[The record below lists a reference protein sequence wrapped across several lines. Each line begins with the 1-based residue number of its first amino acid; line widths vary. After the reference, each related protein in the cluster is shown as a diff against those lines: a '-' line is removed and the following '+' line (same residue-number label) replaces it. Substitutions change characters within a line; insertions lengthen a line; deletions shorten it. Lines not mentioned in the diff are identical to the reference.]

1 MRRCSISILLDS
13 TRSISEA
20 YERIVEDCPEHDTK
34 LLIAL
39 SPCPWCVLCASKL
52 RCQHST
58 TRAYRTTDVVFAF
71 LLCNM
76 HNGCE
81 QIMNS
86 VHFVKFC
93 CLFVHFCLSVY
104 THNPPWVMENS
115 VAILDSNP
123 FLKNSLEKLQSF
135 YIKKCSVHILLTYLF
150 VYFYYIFYYTFLYI
164 LYIFIYYIYLSKLYF
179 SDLNR

>member
-1 MRRCSISILLDS
+1 MQHSIILHKTLNCSSHYLPD
-13 TRSISEA
+13 
-20 YERIVEDCPEHDTK
+20 
-34 LLIAL
+34 
-39 SPCPWCVLCASKL
+39 PWCVLCASKL
-52 RCQHST
+52 RCQNST
-58 TRAYRTTDVVFAF
+58 TRACRTIDVAFAF
-71 LLCNM
+71 LLCNL
-76 HNGCE
+76 HNSCE

-86 VHFVKFC
+86 RHFVEIC

-164 LYIFIYYIYLSKLYF
+164 LYIFIYFIYLSKLYQQ
-179 SDLNR
+179 SILTTAKTIE